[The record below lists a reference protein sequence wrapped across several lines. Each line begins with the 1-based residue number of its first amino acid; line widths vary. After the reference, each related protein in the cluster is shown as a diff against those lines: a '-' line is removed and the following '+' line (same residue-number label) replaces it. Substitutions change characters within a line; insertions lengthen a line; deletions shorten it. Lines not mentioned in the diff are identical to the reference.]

1 MTKKTSQTRR
11 LFSTKTIGFIIW
23 SVCAFA
29 AGYAVKS
36 QNTASIMPAMPQ
48 AMVPNVVTG
57 QPIVKDIRPFK
68 NFIAQVEP
76 VNEVDIKPQVSGT
89 IDAVLFENGSFVE
102 EGSPLFIIDKSRYEA
117 NVQAAQADLDKAK
130 ANVIQIEND
139 YHRMTKLYK
148 DKFLAQAELE
158 LAQSNLE
165 QAKAAVS
172 QAKANLKLAELDLS
186 HATIVAPISGY
197 IGKAFITKGNY
208 IDSSATSLARIVQTN
223 PIRLTFSVTDKER
236 LQKVVQTNAQNPF
249 NIHLILANGQ
259 ELPIKPLKVFTESEV
274 DKTTATMSVYVEY
287 DNENR
292 LLLPGNVLSIKLSDS
307 DEKQAVLVSQSAVL
321 QDSAGKYVMT
331 IDSENKAHQQYI
343 EATENIDNYY
353 IVENGLSPQD
363 TIILTGGQKVRE
375 GQLVK
380 PITTANRKEK

>member
-1 MTKKTSQTRR
+1 MTKKISYFKR
-11 LFSTKTIGFIIW
+11 LLSGKVIVFIIW
-23 SVCAFA
+23 SACAFA
-29 AGYAVKS
+29 AGYSFKS
-36 QNTASIMPAMPQ
+36 TNTPSLAGMPQ
-48 AMVPNVVTG
+48 AIIPHVVTG
-57 QPIVKDIRPFK
+57 RPIVKDIRPFK

-102 EGSPLFIIDKSRYEA
+102 EGAPLFIIDKSRYEA

-139 YHRMTKLYK
+139 YNRMTKLYK

-158 LAQSNLE
+158 LAESNLE

-172 QAKANLKLAELDLS
+172 QAKANLKLAELDLA
-186 HATIVAPISGY
+186 HATITAPISGY

-208 IDSSATSLARIVQTN
+208 VDSSVASLARIVQTD

-236 LQKVVQTNAQNPF
+236 LQKVSLENTQNPF
-249 NIHLILANGQ
+249 NIHLVLANGK
-259 ELPIKPLKVFTESEV
+259 ELPIRPLKVFTESEV

-287 DNENR
+287 ANEKR

-307 DEKQAVLVSQSAVL
+307 EEQKAVLVSQSAVL

-331 IDSENKAHQQYI
+331 VDSDNKAHQQYI
-343 EATENIDNYY
+343 DATENIDNYY
-353 IVENGLSPQD
+353 IVESGLSAQD
-363 TIILTGGQKVRE
+363 TLILTGGQKVRE
-375 GQLVK
+375 GQTVN
-380 PITTANRKEK
+380 PIPAVQSKEK